1 MFFASPRAAEFCAKD
16 SRQLAD
22 WFSDVGL
29 DMYTDIVERNLASGE
44 RLVTMVAANN
54 NALFAVSRVLEGV
67 CVCGHKLVVGL
78 RSRVMGFSLNFYSTA
93 NWDCEHSAL

>member
-1 MFFASPRAAEFCAKD
+1 MTISMFECCLCHTLLRNDVCVFTSPRAAEFCAKD

-44 RLVTMVAANN
+44 KLVTMVAANN
-54 NALFAVSRVLEGV
+54 NELFAVS
-67 CVCGHKLVVGL
+67 
-78 RSRVMGFSLNFYSTA
+78 Y
-93 NWDCEHSAL
+93 